1 MKALLLFPPQWAVV
15 TPYLAIPSLTAYLR
29 QHGHEAVQR
38 DLNLEVYKLLFNCEF
53 LESMA
58 VKVSDRIDLLEGRAQ
73 LTGDGPKEYRA
84 LCRAEMA
91 ADYTIR
97 YAREG
102 YHDLSLRRREL
113 FVKGASDLWSAAYYP
128 ASISTHHFRPSYCRS
143 EGNLARAVLDEKENI
158 FLRVFREH
166 LLDSILREEAGL
178 IGISI
183 MDYGQLIPAITLA
196 SLIRECD
203 KDVHITVGG
212 YVFTNHV
219 DTLMRERWLF
229 DYFSSV
235 VVHEGELPLLRLVN
249 ALEEGRGFDGVPHL
263 IYREGD
269 EVRVNPSEEV
279 VDLNSLP
286 TPVYDGFPL
295 EDYTLPGALPLASSR
310 GCYWNKCAF
319 CNDTFMADKTRCR
332 DINLVIG
339 DMVKLNQEY
348 EADWFAFND
357 PAISPAR
364 LRVLAEG
371 IQEAGLEVKWV
382 TEARVEKEFTPELC
396 RLLVE
401 SWCAC
406 LRWGVESGSNRLLK
420 AMNKGT
426 TIELVQAVLKNS
438 KEAGIRNHVYIIV
451 GFPSEEWEDVQK
463 TLDFLIDNREIIDST
478 AISEFE
484 LRPNSPV
491 MYDPERYHITSLE
504 GDALGEY
511 KYTVDGGL
519 SQAEVQ
525 KALLYLR
532 QELANVYPRSA
543 LESWRHP
550 FQPLPVG
557 DVEPVSP
564 AGAPPLEDSSDW
576 DKVYLE
582 LKEGV
587 FQRAIYFDKEGNRF
601 HEDRWALYDLNNG
614 RLYSLKAQVREFLNA
629 CEDKMSLGEVASKLS
644 TDYGLPIEKVKTS
657 SLNFVRTLCQRDL
670 ATLRKK
676 PIGPML

>member
-1 MKALLLFPPQWAVV
+1 MKVVLLFPPQWAVV
-15 TPYLAIPSLTAYLR
+15 MPYLAIPSLTAFLR
-29 QHGHEAVQR
+29 QHGHEVVQH
-38 DLNLEVYKLLFNCEF
+38 DLNLEVYKLLFDHRF
-53 LESMA
+53 LGEMA
-58 VKVSDRIDLLEGRAQ
+58 VKVEARLGLLEGKAQ
-73 LTGDGPKEYRA
+73 LRGEEGQAYRA
-84 LCRAEMA
+84 LCKADMA
-91 ADYTIR
+91 SDYTVD

-235 VVHEGELPLLRLVN
+235 IVHEGELPLLRLVN

-263 IYREGD
+263 IYREGE
-269 EVRVNPSEEV
+269 EVRVNPSKEI

-295 EDYTLPGALPLASSR
+295 EFYTLSESVSLASSR
-310 GCYWNKCAF
+310 GCCWNKCAF
-319 CNDTFMADKTRCR
+319 CNATYVFDDIRDR

-339 DMVKLNQEY
+339 DMVKLNKEY
-348 EADWFAFND
+348 GVNQFAFTD
-357 PAISPAR
+357 SAISPAR
-364 LRVLAEG
+364 LRALAEG
-371 IQEAGLEVKWV
+371 IQETGLEVRW
-382 TEARVEKEFTPELC
+382 TGEARVEKEFTPELC

-401 SWCAC
+401 SGCAC
-406 LRWGVESGSNRLLK
+406 MRWGVESGSNRLLK
-420 AMNKGT
+420 VMNKGT
-426 TIELVQAVLKNS
+426 TIELVHAVLKNS
-438 KEAGIRNHVYIIV
+438 KEAGVYNHAYIIA

-504 GDALGEY
+504 SDALGEY

-532 QELANVYPRSA
+532 QELANVYPRFA
-543 LESWRHP
+543 LEGWRHP
-550 FQPLPVG
+550 FQPLPVD

-587 FQRAIYFDKEGNRF
+587 FQGALYFDKEGNRF
-601 HEDRWALYDLNNG
+601 QEDRWALYDLHNG

-644 TDYGLPIEKVKTS
+644 TDYGLPVEKVKTS

-670 ATLRKK
+670 ATLRE
-676 PIGPML
+676 GRGGS